1 MARSRARDRVFGVAS
16 FAVGIVTALLF
27 FHARGWISHYRA
39 YTTAQVE
46 IPMTTFEGSQ
56 WTTNSTMGATTLASC
71 KYGQFQS
78 HTVRTDSGVVAKDW
92 LWTNDRDQ
100 INILVFIVVRLIEC
114 MST

>member
-1 MARSRARDRVFGVAS
+1 MGRARARDRFLNVAS
-16 FAVGIVTALLF
+16 FVVGMMAALLL
-27 FHARGWISHYRA
+27 FHVKGWVSHYRT
-39 YTTAQVE
+39 YTTAQVD

-78 HTVRTDSGVVAKDW
+78 HTVRTDSGVIAKDW

-100 INILVFIVVRLIEC
+100 INVLV
-114 MST
+114 